1 MKPNYVLA
9 VLAVAVC
16 LASSSG
22 AVADIY
28 NWQTG
33 QVIPG
38 TEGITPGPGID
49 LSSNPPDGGPWN
61 TPSQNLQYADLG
73 GMDLQWSYFNGSWLD
88 DANFSGANLRN
99 ANLTGASFWWARLTD
114 ADLSNANLT
123 EAGFGW
129 ATLTGADLTDAVVAD
144 AYFGRYYYSPYR
156 YYYGGITK
164 EQLYSTASYKAK
176 DLTGIGLRGND
187 LRGCNLAGQNLTR
200 AMFWYATLTG
210 ADLSNANLTG
220 TSFDEATLTGADL
233 TDAVVAGADF
243 GRYDY
248 RYYPPPHFYGSGITK
263 EQLYSTAS
271 YKAKDLTWIRLE
283 GNDLTGWNLAG
294 QNLAWAYFWYATLT
308 GTDLSNANLTS
319 ADFYYATLTGA
330 DLTDAVVAGANFG
343 MYYDYYY
350 RSPGSGITK
359 EQLYSTASYKAKDL
373 TGIGLAFNDL
383 TGCNLAGQN
392 LTGAGF
398 YGAWLAGADLSNAN
412 LTGAYFEYATL
423 TGADLSNATLTS
435 ADLSYAKV
443 TGVNLASANL
453 AGTNLTGA
461 DLRNAKLTSANLTL
475 ANLTGADLRGAVGA
489 SLAGATLHNT
499 IRPDGQIQGLALG
512 SDETLCVR
520 NSTVAITVSETMTFD
535 AYSTLRLELEPNWTS
550 TINLAEGVTPQLG
563 GMLYLGLAEGVD
575 PGAMLGQTFDLFN
588 WNGLL
593 AGDNHFFDIF
603 SDLGPNYVWDTSD
616 LYNGGTVTLRTIP
629 EPGTVFMIASAA
641 MGFAGIAVRRMR
653 RA

>member
-129 ATLTGADLTDAVVAD
+129 ATLTGADLTDAVVAG
-144 AYFGRYYYSPYR
+144 AYFDMYYS
-156 YYYGGITK
+156 YGSVITK
-164 EQLYSTASYKAK
+164 EQLYATASYKAK
-176 DLTGIGLRGND
+176 DLAGIGLSR
-187 LRGCNLAGQNLTR
+187 
-200 AMFWYATLTG
+200 
-210 ADLSNANLTG
+210 
-220 TSFDEATLTGADL
+220 
-233 TDAVVAGADF
+233 
-243 GRYDY
+243 
-248 RYYPPPHFYGSGITK
+248 
-263 EQLYSTAS
+263 
-271 YKAKDLTWIRLE
+271 
-283 GNDLTGWNLAG
+283 NDLTGW
-294 QNLAWAYFWYATLT
+294 
-308 GTDLSNANLTS
+308 
-319 ADFYYATLTGA
+319 
-330 DLTDAVVAGANFG
+330 
-343 MYYDYYY
+343 
-350 RSPGSGITK
+350 
-359 EQLYSTASYKAKDL
+359 
-373 TGIGLAFNDL
+373 
-383 TGCNLAGQN
+383 NLAGQN